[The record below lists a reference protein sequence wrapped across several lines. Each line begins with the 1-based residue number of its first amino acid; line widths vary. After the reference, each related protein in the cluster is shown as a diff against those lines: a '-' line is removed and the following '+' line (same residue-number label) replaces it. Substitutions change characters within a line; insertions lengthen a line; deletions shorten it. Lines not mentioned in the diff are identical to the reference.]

1 MCSQVRCRKC
11 GKATW
16 SGCGQ
21 HVKEVMRGIPKA
33 QQCAGHENDPKE
45 PGFFARLFNRSK

>member
-11 GKATW
+11 GKVTW

-21 HVKEVMRGIPKA
+21 HVSEVMRGVPKA
-33 QQCAGHENDPKE
+33 QQCLGHANDPKE
-45 PGFFARLFNRSK
+45 PGILAKLFKRG